1 MRNIKK
7 VRFHQVRKYGWI
19 DSKSIS
25 EQDSAPRWL
34 VYFDILSCFIKYGVW
49 SNQYK
54 ENGFWSLGKEDRKSL
69 GKTLGEQNR
78 KVDSQKQIQMNDIDS
93 WLKDYYENRK
103 FIDRYSKYH
112 WETSSRLR
120 KKRLKAYTK
129 RYNMGK
135 DCKIQYA
142 VELCREHFLNGTIK
156 IGNKVLLAKHVFIDY
171 SGEVIIKDNVQL
183 MNGVVVESHFHP
195 WHSDYHDTKE
205 AKPTSI
211 TIEEGA
217 AIGSRA
223 IILASCHHIGKNARI
238 GAGAVVTKDIPD
250 NSVAVGAPAKVIRT
264 IDN

>member
-7 VRFHQVRKYGWI
+7 IRFQQARKYGWI

-25 EQDSAPRWL
+25 EQNSVSRWL
-34 VYFDILSCFIKYGVW
+34 VYFDILSCYLKYNVW

-54 ENGFWSLGKEDRKSL
+54 ENGFWSLGKEDQKSL

-78 KVDSQKQIQMNDIDS
+78 KVDAQKQIQMNDIDA

-103 FIDRYSKYH
+103 FIDKYSKYH

-142 VELCREHFLNGTIK
+142 VELCREHYLNGTIE
-156 IGNKVLLAKHVFIDY
+156 IGNNVLLAKHVFIDY
-171 SGEVIIKDNVQL
+171 SGEVIIK
-183 MNGVVVESHFHP
+183 NGVKLTNGVAIESHHR
-195 WHSDYHDTKE
+195 DLEAYNKGKDVNIGTKL
-205 AKPTSI
+205 I
-211 TIEEGA
+211 IEENA
-217 AIGSRA
+217 YIGTRA
-223 IILASCHHIGKNARI
+223 IILDSCNYIGKNARI

-250 NSVAVGAPAKVIRT
+250 NSVAVGVPAKVVRT